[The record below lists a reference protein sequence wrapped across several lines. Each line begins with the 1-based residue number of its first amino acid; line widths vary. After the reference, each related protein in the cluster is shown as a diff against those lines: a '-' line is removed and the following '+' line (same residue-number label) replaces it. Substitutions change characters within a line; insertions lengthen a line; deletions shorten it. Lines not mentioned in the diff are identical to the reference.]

1 MSTHP
6 VTTLAQQLFGD
17 ATEAIPFQQRVYDLI
32 AEGKSVVLQAP
43 TGAGKTF
50 AALAPFVLG
59 KWGAGNGPAARKLIY
74 SLPLRVL
81 AGSLK
86 TQYEKLLP
94 EQIADSLIRFT
105 TQYSG
110 ATKDRFL
117 DGGDEYWMPDEDNVV
132 PGTRHAVFTTIDQ
145 TLSGFAGVPLSVS
158 YRQANV
164 LYGSILSGALIF
176 DEFHL
181 LEPDKSFQTAL
192 HLLDKSPWPVLI
204 MTATMSQ
211 TLRRELC
218 NILDA
223 EEVVV
228 GEEDISHIRSQR
240 DTVKHISAADEPLDG
255 EELADK
261 LGERTLVICNRV
273 ARAQEVFDTL
283 DKTLEERGD
292 DRKRMLLHSR
302 FLPEDRADKE
312 EKIEA
317 WFGENSEEQAVLVA
331 TQVVEAGLDIS
342 ADEMHTEISPIDSFL
357 QRIGRSARFAGE
369 DEAQI
374 HVYPLPSMEEARDFL
389 PYDEGATRRTMDHLR
404 DQPELRFDDLQGLI
418 DEILTD
424 HHQEIIQAYHSKKA
438 TRATFIQ
445 QTRETGDYP
454 AVKILVRHID
464 NVDVILADP
473 TAMEQGE
480 ASPYAYPA
488 VSVPQGTFRGFL
500 SKEGSQAFVI
510 EEFTDE
516 AGQQPDDKYFTVQP
530 VVEGM
535 QWPSRRFV
543 IQPAHAAY
551 DKRLGLRLGESGSRT
566 FEPNEEAAE
575 WMRYEYEE
583 EEYKEHIRRLYE
595 QREVRKA
602 SLDAL
607 RRLSASDHHP
617 HIDVRDP
624 QRVIDLVIWAHD
636 LAKLAD
642 GWQWACGDLDPP
654 LAHGGRIDGR
664 RPSSHA
670 AESARAAATPLAKLL
685 QANGESRD
693 TCAQAIA
700 AIRTHHSPGT
710 TSIREYEVNQS
721 RREYLRRITPELHE
735 TLAGELAEVWD
746 DVKWKGPEEESP
758 VWPDR
763 DASSESTLIR
773 ALLVYMLRR
782 SDQLATSEVSK
793 EHKIDGGTTMTGVSN
808 IL

>member
-1 MSTHP
+1 MGKHP
-6 VTTLAQQLFGD
+6 VTKLAQQLFGSD
-17 ATEAIPFQQRVYDLI
+17 AEAIPFQRRVYDLI
-32 AEGKSVVLQAP
+32 ANGKSVVLQAP

-59 KWGAGNGPAARKLIY
+59 QWGAGNGPAARKLIY

-86 TQYEKLLP
+86 MQYEKLLP
-94 EQIADSLIRFT
+94 ERVAEGPIRFT

-110 ATKDRFL
+110 AMEDRFL
-117 DGGDEYWMPDEDNVV
+117 DGGDDYWIPDNENVV

-145 TLSGFAGVPLSVS
+145 TLSGFAGVPLSVP

-211 TLRRELC
+211 ALRQELC
-218 NILDA
+218 DILDA

-228 GEEDISHIRSQR
+228 GEEDIPRIKSQR
-240 DTVKHISAADEPLDG
+240 NTVKHISVAYKPLDG
-255 EELADK
+255 GELADR
-261 LGERTLVICNRV
+261 LRERTLVICNRV

-283 DKTLEERGD
+283 NKTLERRGD

-342 ADEMHTEISPIDSFL
+342 ADAMHTEISPIDSFL
-357 QRIGRSARFAGE
+357 QRIGRTARFAGE
-369 DEAQI
+369 NEAQI
-374 HVYPLPSMEEARDFL
+374 HVYPLPSMATASDFL
-389 PYDEGATRRTMDHLR
+389 PYDEDATRRTLHRLSN
-404 DQPELRFDDLQGLI
+404 QPENYLELRFGDLQELI
-418 DEILTD
+418 DEILTEY
-424 HHQEIIQAYHSKKA
+424 HERIIQAYHSGRA
-438 TRATFIQ
+438 TRAKFIQ

-454 AVKILVRHID
+454 AVNSLVRHID

-473 TAMEQGE
+473 AAVEGGE
-480 ASPYAYPA
+480 ASPYVYPA

-500 SKEGSQAFVI
+500 SEERSQAFVI

-516 AGQQPDDKYFTVQP
+516 AGQQPDDKYFTVQR
-530 VVEGM
+530 VVEGTP
-535 QWPSRRFV
+535 WPSRRFV
-543 IQPAHAAY
+543 IQPNHAAY
-551 DKRLGLRLGESGSRT
+551 DERLGLRLGEAGNRM
-566 FEPNEEAAE
+566 FEPDEEVTE
-575 WMRYEYEE
+575 WMRYKYEE

-595 QREVRKA
+595 QHEVRKF

-607 RRLSASDHHP
+607 RRLSDSNRHP
-617 HIDVRDP
+617 HVDVRDADF
-624 QRVIDLVIWAHD
+624 VIDLVIWAHD
-636 LAKLAD
+636 LAKLAN
-642 GWQWACGDLDPP
+642 GWQWACGDPDPP
-654 LAHGGRIDGR
+654 LAHGGRIEGR

-670 AESARAAATPLAKLL
+670 AESARAAATPLAKLI
-685 QANGESRD
+685 QASRESRD

-710 TSIREYEVNQS
+710 TSIREYEVNEARQ
-721 RREYLRRITPELHE
+721 EYLRHVTPELRDA
-735 TLAGELAEVWD
+735 LADELADVWD
-746 DVKWKGPEEESP
+746 DVQMEGT
-758 VWPDR
+758 DR
-763 DASSESTLIR
+763 GEPRMA
-773 ALLVYMLRR
+773 
-782 SDQLATSEVSK
+782 
-793 EHKIDGGTTMTGVSN
+793 
-808 IL
+808 

>member
-1 MSTHP
+1 
-6 VTTLAQQLFGD
+6 
-17 ATEAIPFQQRVYDLI
+17 VYDLI
-32 AEGKSVVLQAP
+32 AGEKSVVLQAP

-59 KWGAGNGPAARKLIY
+59 QWGADNGPAARKLIY

-86 TQYEKLLP
+86 AQYEDDMPARVAGSPL
-94 EQIADSLIRFT
+94 RFT

-110 ATKDRFL
+110 ATEDRFL
-117 DGGDEYWMPDEDNVV
+117 DGGDEYWMPGENNVV
-132 PGTRHAVFTTIDQ
+132 SGTRHAVFTTIDQ
-145 TLSGFAGVPLSVS
+145 TLSGFADVPLSVS

-164 LYGSILSGALIF
+164 LCGSILSGALIF

-204 MTATMSQ
+204 MTATMSR

-218 NILDA
+218 DILDA

-228 GEEDISHIRSQR
+228 GEKDIPHIKSQHE
-240 DTVKHISAADEPLDG
+240 TVKHICVADRPLNG
-255 EELADK
+255 GKIADK
-261 LGERTLVICNRV
+261 LGEHTLIICNRV
-273 ARAQEVFDTL
+273 ARAQKVFDTL
-283 DKTLEERGD
+283 DEALEKRGD

-302 FLPEDRADKE
+302 FLPEDRAGKE
-312 EKIEA
+312 ENIEA
-317 WFGENSEEQAVLVA
+317 WFGEDSEEQAVLVA

-342 ADEMHTEISPIDSFL
+342 ADVMHTEISPIDSFL

-374 HVYPLPSMEEARDFL
+374 HVYPLPSMEKASNFL
-389 PYDEGATRRTMDHLR
+389 PYDEESTRRTIDHLG
-404 DQPELRFDDLQGLI
+404 DQKNLRFTDLQGLI
-418 DEILTD
+418 DQILTEY
-424 HHQEIIQAYHSKKA
+424 HEQIIQAYHSGRA
-438 TRATFIQ
+438 TRASLIQ
-445 QTRETGDYP
+445 QTRETNDY
-454 AVKILVRHID
+454 AANKILVRHID
-464 NVDVILADP
+464 NVDVILSDP
-473 TAMEQGE
+473 VAMERGE

-488 VSVPQGTFRGFL
+488 VSVTRGTLRGFL
-500 SKEGSQAFVI
+500 SKESSRAFVVK
-510 EEFTDE
+510 EFTDE
-516 AGQQPDDKYFTVQP
+516 AGQQPDDKYFMVQP

-535 QWPSRRFV
+535 QLPSRRFV
-543 IQPAHAAY
+543 IEPTHAAY
-551 DKRLGLRLGESGSRT
+551 DKRLGLRLGESGDRT
-566 FEPNEEAAE
+566 FEPSEEAAG

-602 SLDAL
+602 PLDAL
-607 RRLSASDHHP
+607 RRLSASNRHP
-617 HIDVRDP
+617 HINVCDP
-624 QRVIDLVIWAHD
+624 ERVIDLIIWAHD

-642 GWQWACGDLDPP
+642 GWQWACGDPDPP
-654 LAHGGRIDGR
+654 LAHGGRIEGR

-670 AESARAAATPLAKLL
+670 AESARAAAVPIAKML
-685 QANGESRD
+685 QASGESRD
-693 TCAQAIA
+693 TCAQAMA

-710 TSIREYEVNQS
+710 TSIREYKVNQS
-721 RREYLRRITPELHE
+721 RREYLHRITPELHE

-746 DVKWKGPEEESP
+746 DVKWKGPAEESP

-773 ALLVYMLRR
+773 SLLVYMLRR